1 MFDCSTYYTRLHR
14 TTKTASLILV
24 SLLLVACGAGG
35 NSGSG
40 KPPSVLAT
48 GTAGAEQA
56 VGERLFFET
65 RFAQAFNTFLDT
77 GGNVNDPNAEDPV
90 VDTQETVGTPIDPGP
105 FKGLSMNCR
114 ACHLVDAVL
123 TAPGGGMWTY
133 ADFARRSP
141 IPARADGKT
150 LTPRNSPALVNS
162 TVDRPGG
169 VLLQERTPPSST
181 TSAFHLSSAPLW
193 DPVQIRKS
201 LTQS

>member
-1 MFDCSTYYTRLHR
+1 MFAYSTYCTRLHR

-40 KPPSVLAT
+40 KPPSVIAT

-56 VGERLFFET
+56 VGERLFLDT
-65 RFAQAFNTFLDT
+65 RFAQSFKVFLNN
-77 GGNVNDPNAEDPV
+77 GGNMNDPNAGDPV
-90 VDTQETVGTPIDPGP
+90 VDTQETVGAPIDPGP

-114 ACHLVDAVL
+114 ACHLIDDVL
-123 TAPGGGMWTY
+123 TVPGGGMRTY

-169 VLLQERTPPSST
+169 VLLQERTPPSPT
-181 TSAFHLSSAPLW
+181 TSALPHSSARSWGPA
-193 DPVQIRKS
+193 QIRKS
-201 LTQS
+201 STQS